1 VIWRPLFSPRPIE
14 IGTAFE
20 IEQIQTSPWVASGGL
35 FEAETAFQTAL
46 VTGALSTD
54 AAKGSDAP
62 FDPRIHALR
71 PHRGQRET
79 ADALRALLAGSA
91 IRASHLIDDKRIQ
104 DPYCLRCQP
113 QVMGA
118 VLDVLRQGAK
128 TGQPIILY
136 RAANNDPAEDF
147 TVTHEGTV
155 HEYYKAG
162 LVSSGLNLHYSS
174 LEAYQFEY
182 APNGA
187 GSGLCMGVAT
197 TAGQGTPV
205 SLQPCGNTARVL
217 WVADTYDLSKGYVP
231 LINGSDTNFSNP
243 YVLNYQGNSYPTDMP
258 RPQLTVHTLSKYSSG
273 TVFNNQMWGF
283 VKGVLP

>member
-1 VIWRPLFSPRPIE
+1 MSIKSKVL
-14 IGTAFE
+14 
-20 IEQIQTSPWVASGGL
+20 AS
-35 FEAETAFQTAL
+35 AAAL
-46 VTGALSTD
+46 A
-54 AAKGSDAP
+54 
-62 FDPRIHALR
+62 
-71 PHRGQRET
+71 
-79 ADALRALLAGSA
+79 LAGGFGAVGELSA
-91 IRASHLIDDKRIQ
+91 SAATPSCGSSCINLFVQEFTSHSSH
-104 DPYCLRCQP
+104 PSF
-113 QVMGA
+113 

-147 TVTHEGTV
+147 TVTREGTV

-174 LEAYQFEY
+174 FEAYQFEY
-182 APNGA
+182 TPNGA
-187 GSGLCMGVAT
+187 GTNLCMGVAK

-205 SLQPCGNTARVL
+205 TLQPCGNTARVL